1 MTRTSLSAL
10 SYRARLQRT
19 RRRRIAGAAAAAIL
33 AAAVAVPTLSWAHAV
48 VFPKTSTLG
57 AYERYVL
64 RVPNE
69 KAVAT
74 TRVELRFP
82 AGVRVTSFADVP
94 GWQLEV
100 VTDSA
105 KAITAAIWTGT
116 LPPQRFVEFP
126 FVAVNP
132 KTDAR
137 LEWPAYQTYA
147 DGQRVEWTG
156 PEGSKSPASAT
167 MVAAAAAAPGA
178 PAQEGGGVTRWLPWA
193 ALVISLVSLG
203 LAMRKP
209 DARAA

>member
-10 SYRARLQRT
+10 AYRASLQRT
-19 RRRRIAGAAAAAIL
+19 RRWRIAAAAAAAL
-33 AAAVAVPTLSWAHAV
+33 VGAAVAVPTLWAHAV
-48 VFPKTSTLG
+48 VFPKTSTIG

-116 LPPQRFVEFP
+116 LPPQRFIEFP

-137 LEWPAYQTYA
+137 LEWPAYQPYA

-178 PAQEGGGVTRWLPWA
+178 PAQEGGGVTRWLPWV

>member
-1 MTRTSLSAL
+1 MTRTSPPAL
-10 SYRARLQRT
+10 SYRASLQRT
-19 RRRRIAGAAAAAIL
+19 RRRRIAGAAAAAL
-33 AAAVAVPTLSWAHAV
+33 VGAAVAVPTLWAHAV

-116 LPPQRFVEFP
+116 LPPQRFIEFP

-137 LEWPAYQTYA
+137 LEWPAFQTYA

-178 PAQEGGGVTRWLPWA
+178 PTQEGGGVTRWLPWA
-193 ALVISLVSLG
+193 AVVISLLSLG

-209 DARAA
+209 DARTA